1 MKNINMRIAKK
12 ILKILLLVL
21 AVLLVICA
29 INYFINTHF
38 LYGTIIENIPCSFLS
53 LEKAIETINLEK
65 GEEIVRFCFANG
77 KTYDISARS
86 LGISVDETQILRIFN
101 QQHSNIKEARE
112 YNLDG
117 FFLVDTELLK
127 EFLKQIPELQ
137 EKNMIEPQDAY
148 MIWDEKTF
156 SIQKEV
162 LGNVIIFDEAI
173 NYALKKIK
181 NDEKTIDFS
190 SITHE
195 TPDVLEKDL
204 IKERDEL
211 NSILNSTI
219 NFELSN
225 NSIVTLDSNI
235 IKDWVYQDENSKF
248 KIDIENG
255 VHQFVEDLAI
265 LVNDANSI
273 MYFNATDCEGVAS
286 VNVPWDV
293 RPQLDKE
300 KEIAE
305 IKTLLGNSEPI
316 HIKPIYDRILISD
329 MLISYIE
336 IDLSRQHIWFYLNGT
351 LLLDTPCVTGCVN
364 DGNGTPTG
372 VFFLLNKNR
381 GVYLKGYNNDGS
393 KYSSYVEYWMRFN
406 QGIGMHDATWRW
418 QFGGQ
423 IYLTSGSHG
432 CVNMPKDAAA
442 KTYEYIDQTMP
453 IIVYQSKV

>member
-1 MKNINMRIAKK
+1 M
-12 ILKILLLVL
+12 
-21 AVLLVICA
+21 
-29 INYFINTHF
+29 F
-38 LYGTIIENIPCSFLS
+38 E
-53 LEKAIETINLEK
+53 
-65 GEEIVRFCFANG
+65 
-77 KTYDISARS
+77 
-86 LGISVDETQILRIFN
+86 
-101 QQHSNIKEARE
+101 
-112 YNLDG
+112 
-117 FFLVDTELLK
+117 
-127 EFLKQIPELQ
+127 
-137 EKNMIEPQDAY
+137 
-148 MIWDEKTF
+148 
-156 SIQKEV
+156 
-162 LGNVIIFDEAI
+162 
-173 NYALKKIK
+173 
-181 NDEKTIDFS
+181 
-190 SITHE
+190 
-195 TPDVLEKDL
+195 
-204 IKERDEL
+204 
-211 NSILNSTI
+211 SILNSTI

-300 KEIAE
+300 KEIDE